1 MFHRTIRLILNLFAL
16 ALAAATFAAA
26 QSPTPREAFKTPF
39 VYVANNDWQIA
50 LKVGSS
56 KRTLFV
62 VTQDQPQRRQTCHLR
77 SFTADE
83 LVCSHGNRSLRTYF
97 RQQVVALILPGDQ
110 YSKLSKVLWA
120 VGFSEFGAA
129 IWGSVVLAATCP
141 ACGVAAGIGT
151 VFYFGMAALFASGEE
166 QPDRVLY
173 LAPGQKLTGKF
184 RFVQPYQFA
193 SAPLPHPH

>member
-1 MFHRTIRLILNLFAL
+1 MSKRTILTLFAL
-16 ALAAATFAAA
+16 VLGLASIAVA
-26 QSPTPREAFKTPF
+26 QSPTPREVFTIPIGN
-39 VYVANNDWQIA
+39 VASNDWQA
-50 LKVGSS
+50 AQQVGSS

-83 LVCSHGNRSLRTYF
+83 LVCSHGNGNLRTYL

-110 YSKLSKVLWA
+110 YSKLSRVLWA

-173 LAPGQKLTGKF
+173 LAPGQKLTGKLSL
-184 RFVQPYQFA
+184 VQPYHFG
-193 SAPLPHPH
+193 SVPVPRPH